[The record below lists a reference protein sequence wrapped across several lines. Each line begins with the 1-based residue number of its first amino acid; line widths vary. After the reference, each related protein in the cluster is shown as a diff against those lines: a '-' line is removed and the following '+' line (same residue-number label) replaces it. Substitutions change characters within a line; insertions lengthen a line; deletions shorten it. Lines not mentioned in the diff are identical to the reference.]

1 MNKVTNITG
10 LDLQK
15 VAPVVDV
22 LHTLLAS
29 LQVYYTNLRGYHW
42 HVEGPLFYQ
51 LHAQFEK
58 MFDDT
63 AEKIDEVAERLLQ
76 LDAKP
81 ENRFSV
87 LVGQSQIKE
96 TTLVSN
102 PTAIIPEVVESLR
115 VLIALERQALEL
127 AGEAGDETTV
137 ALLSDFI
144 KGQEKEAWMLK
155 AYLAK

>member
-10 LDLQK
+10 VDLNK
-15 VAPVVDV
+15 VAPAVEV

-51 LHAQFEK
+51 LHAQFET
-58 MFDDT
+58 MYDDI
-63 AEKIDEVAERLLQ
+63 ADKIDEVAERLLQ

-96 TTLVSN
+96 TTLVSC
-102 PTAIIPEVVESLR
+102 PADIIPEIVDSLR
-115 VLIALERQALEL
+115 ILIALERKALEL
-127 AGEAGDETTV
+127 AGEADDEATV

-144 KGQEKEAWMLK
+144 SGQEKDAWMLK